1 MYPKYIYISYT
12 KKYMITILTN
22 LFENIILNNVTLN
35 VSKIYLYQLLN
46 MQRQKIGIS
55 NNLNIILKIFNN
67 FHVQRSIYINF
78 N

>member
-46 MQRQKIGIS
+46 MQRQKIAIS
-55 NNLNIILKIFNN
+55 NKL
-67 FHVQRSIYINF
+67 
-78 N
+78 